1 MIFEVGTEVGSYQIV
16 ERLGKGG
23 MATVFKG
30 YHARL
35 DRYVAIKVLHAAF
48 KEDDSF
54 LRRFTREAQVVAR
67 LEHTNIVTVYD
78 YAEQQGHPYLVMRYI
93 AGETLKE
100 RISQTPL
107 PLAKTLEIAAAIGSG
122 LDYAH
127 HQGVLHRDIKPSNIL
142 ISQQGHVYIADFG
155 LARIVQAGESTMSQ
169 EMIMGTPQYISPE
182 QAKGEDDLDA
192 RTDVYSFGIVLY
204 EMITGQVPFKS
215 DTSYAVIHSQIFDPP
230 PKPSSIN
237 QNVNPMMEAVL
248 LKALHKSPAERYQ
261 TAGELVAAFTAAA
274 GSVPVEPDPA
284 ADGPV
289 TIADPAATTPVEPPL
304 PPLSHAAAPAS
315 SPLVQ
320 EQSSRLKTANELPA
334 AGRSGSWLPKAGA
347 AAVLVI
353 AVFLVLLLIRGI
365 RQQRGANQPAQ
376 NQPAAVV
383 DTTTDTP
390 KETVEELPAL
400 ALELPQEI
408 RAASELESLLA
419 ADPENSQL
427 RFELALAYLESDRRE
442 EARDLINEALKQ
454 TRRAVGFSV
463 VAERLMETDRA
474 GLAVMVLQEGLARFE
489 SEPGLQQMLIMA
501 MLLDQTPMRMVQ
513 SYLDQLSQQ
522 PRGVTLI
529 TIQVGEAYLAFQR
542 NDLDGALIIIN
553 SALEIENNP
562 YLDDLY
568 FLQGMTYLEMGK
580 NGEALTAFEA
590 ASASRPSRWIS
601 LRITKIV
608 QEQELD

>member
-1 MIFEVGTEVGSYQIV
+1 MMFEVGTEVGAYRIV
-16 ERLGKGG
+16 EKLGKGG
-23 MATVFKG
+23 MATVYKG

-67 LEHTNIVTVYD
+67 LEHSNIVTVYD

-100 RISQTPL
+100 RISRTPL
-107 PLAKTLEIAAAIGSG
+107 RLAQTLEIAAAIGSG

-127 HQGVLHRDIKPSNIL
+127 EQGVLHRDVKPSNIL
-142 ISQQGHVYIADFG
+142 ISEQGHVYIADFG

-237 QNVNPMMEAVL
+237 QDVNPKMEEVL

-261 TAGELVAAFTAAA
+261 SAGELVTAFTAAA
-274 GSVPVEPDPA
+274 GSQPAEQDTADTGPGRVDEPEITAPVVAPPA
-284 ADGPV
+284 PL
-289 TIADPAATTPVEPPL
+289 TNHSPPL
-304 PPLSHAAAPAS
+304 RPQRIQEDARKPEVASGEPAPTSH
-315 SPLVQ
+315 
-320 EQSSRLKTANELPA
+320 
-334 AGRSGSWLPKAGA
+334 GSWLPKAGIT
-347 AAVLVI
+347 AVLII
-353 AVFLVLLLIRGI
+353 AVFLLLSLLRGI
-365 RQQRGANQPAQ
+365 RQQRSANQPADDR
-376 NQPAAVV
+376 PAGVVDVATDSTTAVV
-383 DTTTDTP
+383 
-390 KETVEELPAL
+390 EEPPELT
-400 ALELPQEI
+400 LELPQEI
-408 RAASELESLLA
+408 RPVSELERLLNA
-419 ADPENSQL
+419 NPADSQL
-427 RFELALAYLESDRRE
+427 RFELALAYLDNDRDGD
-442 EARDLINEALKQ
+442 ARTLIGDALKQ
-454 TRRAVGFSV
+454 TRRAVGFAA

-489 SEPGLQQMLIMA
+489 NDAGLQQMLMMA
-501 MLLDQTPMRMVQ
+501 MLLDQTPMRLVQ
-513 SYLDQLSQQ
+513 SYVDQLSQQ
-522 PRGVTLI
+522 PRGAAQI
-529 TIQVGEAYLAFQR
+529 TIKVGEAYLAFQR
-542 NDLDGALIIIN
+542 RNLDGALSIIN
-553 SALEIENNP
+553 STLEIENNP
-562 YLDDLY
+562 YLNDLY
-568 FLQGMTYLEMGK
+568 FLQGLTYLEMGK

-590 ASASRPSRWIS
+590 ASASRPSRWMS
-601 LRITKIV
+601 LRIAKIV
-608 QEQELD
+608 QEQELE